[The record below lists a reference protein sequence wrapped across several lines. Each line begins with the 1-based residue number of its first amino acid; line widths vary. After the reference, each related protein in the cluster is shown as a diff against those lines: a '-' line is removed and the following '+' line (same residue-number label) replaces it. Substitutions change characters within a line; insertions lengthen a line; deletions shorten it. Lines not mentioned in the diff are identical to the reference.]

1 MENQLPLV
9 KPPEADSSLKIQEL
23 SAKAKEIEK
32 NSVNVMEPGQ
42 KARRGRP
49 PGSTKKSMGDKP
61 QSSMGLENPK
71 RDTGA
76 SPASNEIPTRRIVEP
91 FVTLISKAGGAYAG
105 DKRAEMS
112 PKELNDVADALG
124 LVVDKWM
131 PVLGKDYG
139 AEVLLATTITAYG
152 LRVVAIKKTLE
163 AEAIAIHENPVDTSR
178 PLASQLSIPVE
189 PQPMPAGQYVSQNL
203 SL

>member
-9 KPPEADSSLKIQEL
+9 KPPEADSKLKIEEL
-23 SAKAKEIEK
+23 SMKAKEIEK

-49 PGSTKKSMGDKP
+49 PGSTKKSMGAKP
-61 QSSMGLENPK
+61 QSSMGAENPM
-71 RDTGA
+71 RDTVA
-76 SPASNEIPTRRIVEP
+76 APAHEIPTRRIVEP

-163 AEAIAIHENPVDTSR
+163 AELRAMQENPVDTSR

-189 PQPMPAGQYVSQNL
+189 PQPMPAGQYVAQNL

>member
-9 KPPEADSSLKIQEL
+9 KPPEADSKLKIEEL
-23 SAKAKEIEK
+23 SMKAKEIEK

-49 PGSTKKSMGDKP
+49 PGSTKKSMGAKP
-61 QSSMGLENPK
+61 QSSMGPENPM
-71 RDTGA
+71 RDTVA
-76 SPASNEIPTRRIVEP
+76 APAHEIPTRRIVEP

-163 AEAIAIHENPVDTSR
+163 AESRAMQENPVDTSR
-178 PLASQLSIPVE
+178 PLTSQLSIPVE
-189 PQPMPAGQYVSQNL
+189 PQPMPAGQYVAQNL